1 MKTTR
6 RMLQLLF
13 LALVLVGVFVIQGN
27 AEQWCP
33 FGGVEAIYTYF
44 TEGNMLC
51 SLGISNF
58 YILAGVLLLTVVLRR
73 VFCGYMCPIGTI
85 SEWLQSGVCRVIR
98 LKPARVPAGLDRA
111 LSLLKYVALA
121 VILYFTWT
129 RAELEFRRADPCYA
143 LISRHG
149 EDITFW
155 AYVVAGAIVVAS
167 LFIVMPFCRW
177 LCPFAAVLNVFSRF
191 GLTRISRDPDTCID
205 CGQCARSCPTAI
217 PVDKQLHS
225 TNARC
230 ISCMNCLS
238 VCPKLQEGALRWGPR
253 SSSRRGWPQAV
264 IVVSILLVVSASVA
278 AVFAF
283 PAPSFTQVV
292 AGRSAHPPVPEV
304 INLEVYHLTCRGKAA
319 LLPYYL
325 ERDDMYAI
333 SGYLKIE
340 AWPGPGAAAVRITFD
355 PAKCTKQEILEALT
369 EPYFD
374 HTANFWR
381 PSPFQIEGYDPLNLD
396 TSIE

>member
-1 MKTTR
+1 MVPLWWSRSNIHLLHR
-6 RMLQLLF
+6 REHALLPGNLQLLHP
-13 LALVLVGVFVIQGN
+13 AR
-27 AEQWCP
+27 
-33 FGGVEAIYTYF
+33 
-44 TEGNMLC
+44 
-51 SLGISNF
+51 S
-58 YILAGVLLLTVVLRR
+58 AGVLLLTVVLRR

-85 SEWLQSGVCRVIR
+85 SEWLQSGVRRVIR

-253 SSSRRGWPQAV
+253 SSSRRGWPSGSNRRV
-264 IVVSILLVVSASVA
+264 NPPSRICICGRPCLL
-278 AVFAF
+278 FQ
-283 PAPSFTQVV
+283 P
-292 AGRSAHPPVPEV
+292 H
-304 INLEVYHLTCRGKAA
+304 
-319 LLPYYL
+319 
-325 ERDDMYAI
+325 
-333 SGYLKIE
+333 
-340 AWPGPGAAAVRITFD
+340 
-355 PAKCTKQEILEALT
+355 
-369 EPYFD
+369 
-374 HTANFWR
+374 
-381 PSPFQIEGYDPLNLD
+381 PSPRSSRAGVLTRLFPR
-396 TSIE
+396 